1 MNYCLVSVPHM
12 NQLRN
17 PLLMNQNVLQ
27 VMLLANLPF
36 SLQTDIIR
44 LENFPLAT
52 VPVYPQD
59 HWSQHNGISQSNLE
73 LTNHL
78 ADSQMN

>member
-1 MNYCLVSVPHM
+1 MNYCLVPVPQR

-27 VMLLANLPF
+27 IMLLANLPF
-36 SLQTDIIR
+36 SLTTDIIR
-44 LENFPLAT
+44 LGTYSPTAM

-59 HWSQHNGISQSNLE
+59 HWFQHNGISQSNLE

-78 ADSQMN
+78 ADS